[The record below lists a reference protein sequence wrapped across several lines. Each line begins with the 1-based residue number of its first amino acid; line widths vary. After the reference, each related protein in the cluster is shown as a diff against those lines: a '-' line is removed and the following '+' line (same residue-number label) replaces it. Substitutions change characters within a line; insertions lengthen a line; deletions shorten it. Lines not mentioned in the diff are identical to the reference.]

1 MKPQNDIIKQL
12 GEIALGSRFKRLSDS
27 FMNEVSNI
35 YKDQKIDFE
44 PKWFALSYYL
54 YENDS
59 ASILE
64 LAETLGFSHPAIIQ
78 LVNQMGKKKLVETFK
93 DNADKRKTM
102 VRLTKDGRTLFNSFQ
117 PLLSDIEDSVKEI
130 ISSTGYDVLHVI
142 ESIEKV
148 LDEKNLQTRTIEK
161 TKKRMLDSV
170 EIFRYSSKYKES
182 FKQLNYEWLE
192 KYFNVEPEDERLL
205 SDPDKYIIE
214 KGGEIFFARDNG
226 EIVGTCAAIKVDK
239 KTYELAKMAVTK
251 KSQGKQIGKKLALA
265 VIGFAYSKGAKAII
279 LETNHKLKPAIK
291 LYESLGFKYLNFN
304 ADSKYERQTFQM
316 RLDLE

>member
-1 MKPQNDIIKQL
+1 MKSQNDTIKQL
-12 GEIALGSRFKRLSDS
+12 GEIALGSRFKRLSDR

-35 YKDQKIDFE
+35 YEAQKIDFE
-44 PKWFALSYYL
+44 PKWFALTYYL

-64 LAETLGFSHPAIIQ
+64 LAASLGFSHPAIIQ
-78 LVNQMGKKKLVETFK
+78 LINQMGKKKLIETFK
-93 DNADKRKTM
+93 DNTDKRKTM
-102 VRLTKDGRTLFNSFQ
+102 VMLTKDGRTLFNSLQ
-117 PLLSDIEDSVKEI
+117 PLLLDIEDSVKEI
-130 ISSTGYDVLHVI
+130 TSLTGYDVLHVI

-148 LDEKNLQTRTIEK
+148 LDEKNLQTRTLER

-170 EIFRYSSKYKES
+170 EILRYSSKYKEF
-182 FKQLNYEWLE
+182 FKNLNYEWLE

-239 KTYELAKMAVTK
+239 KTYELAKMAVTE
-251 KSQGKQIGKKLALA
+251 KSQGKQIGKKLALS
-265 VIGFAYSKGAKAII
+265 VIGFAYSKGAKSII
-279 LETNHKLKPAIK
+279 LETSHKLQPAIK
-291 LYESLGFKYLNFN
+291 LYESLGFKYSNYSP
-304 ADSKYERQTFQM
+304 DSKYERQTFQM
-316 RLDLE
+316 ILEL